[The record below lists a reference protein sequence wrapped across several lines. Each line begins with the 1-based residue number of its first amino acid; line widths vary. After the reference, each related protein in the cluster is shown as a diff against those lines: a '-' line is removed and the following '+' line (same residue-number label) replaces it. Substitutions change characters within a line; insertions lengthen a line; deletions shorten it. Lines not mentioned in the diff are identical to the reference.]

1 MIWLQVEGVTVNWII
16 TQNQSGNGALLTA
29 RDQCTRPL
37 QTEPCSHQIRL
48 LIFKLTNATT
58 GLVLFTEVL
67 DNSGGSAAQV

>member
-29 RDQCTRPL
+29 RSQ
-37 QTEPCSHQIRL
+37 PCSHQIRL
-48 LIFKLTNATT
+48 LIIKLTNTTT